1 MVQQSAPISPAPEYE
16 TGIVYLVNKMMLD
29 KYHTIAH
36 EGGTRSGKTYN
47 TVLFFIDLALERP
60 GLEISITSRDL
71 PHLRKGAMKDF
82 SDIMLTR
89 GLWEEDRWKETD
101 HTYRFANGS
110 YIEFFGA
117 DDLGKVSGP
126 GRDYLFCNEV
136 NFFKYIVF
144 RMLVVRTR
152 RGVVV
157 DYNPIHPKHW
167 VYDKVLTRPNCYL
180 WQSTYID
187 NLPFLPQSQ
196 IDEITSMVEIDPEW
210 ARIYVYGLRGT
221 LQKGQIYK
229 GWKPISISEYNAIA
243 TREVYGVD
251 WGYFPDPNAVVG
263 VKILNNA
270 RYIRKVLYERNMSD
284 ESFVSKLK
292 GLGLNEH
299 SIYVAPT
306 DSGGAKACQ
315 YMRLNGF
322 PITYTINKP
331 PGSLNVGIKALR
343 TKEVFYVMDN
353 ELDFEI
359 GNYTYLLDSNEE
371 ITSQP
376 VDKHNHLL
384 DATRYVELYKPYL

>member
-1 MVQQSAPISPAPEYE
+1 MVQQAAPISPAPEYE

-29 KYHTIAH
+29 RYHTIAH

-82 SDIMLTR
+82 EEIMLAR

-101 HTYRFANGS
+101 HTYRFHNGS

-196 IDEITSMVEIDPEW
+196 IDEISAMVEIDPEW

-229 GWKPISISEYNAIA
+229 GWKPISISEYNAVA

-251 WGYFPDPNAVVG
+251 WGYFPDPNAVIG
-263 VKILNNA
+263 VKIQNNS

-284 ESFVSKLK
+284 ESFVTKLK
-292 GLGLNEH
+292 GLGLNSS
-299 SIYVAPT
+299 SIIVAPT
-306 DSGGAKACQ
+306 DSGGA
-315 YMRLNGF
+315 
-322 PITYTINKP
+322 
-331 PGSLNVGIKALR
+331 
-343 TKEVFYVMDN
+343 
-353 ELDFEI
+353 
-359 GNYTYLLDSNEE
+359 
-371 ITSQP
+371 
-376 VDKHNHLL
+376 
-384 DATRYVELYKPYL
+384 

>member
-1 MVQQSAPISPAPEYE
+1 MGEP
-16 TGIVYLVNKMMLD
+16 N
-29 KYHTIAH
+29 
-36 EGGTRSGKTYN
+36 
-47 TVLFFIDLALERP
+47 
-60 GLEISITSRDL
+60 LEISITSRDL

-89 GLWEEDRWKETD
+89 GLWEEERWKETD
-101 HTYRFANGS
+101 HTYRFSNGS

-136 NFFKYIVF
+136 NFFKYIVY
-144 RMLVVRTR
+144 RMLVIRTR

-187 NLPFLPQSQ
+187 NLPFLPQAQ
-196 IDEITSMVEIDPEW
+196 IDEISAMVEIDPEW

-229 GWKPISISEYNAIA
+229 GWEPISIGEYNAIP
-243 TREVYGVD
+243 TREVYGID
-251 WGYFPDPNAVVG
+251 WGYFPDPNAVIG
-263 VKILNNA
+263 VKSVKNH
-270 RYIRKVLYERNMSD
+270 RYIRRVLYEKNMSD
-284 ESFVSKLK
+284 ESFVQKLK
-292 GLGLNEH
+292 ALGLNAN
-299 SIYVAPT
+299 SIIVAPT

-315 YMRLNGF
+315 YMRANGF
-322 PITYTINKP
+322 PITYTIKKY
-331 PGSLNVGIKALR
+331 PGSVGVGIKELR
-343 TKEVFYVMDN
+343 TKKVSYVMDN

-384 DATRYVELYKPYL
+384 DALRYVELYKPYL